1 MNNNITGAYI
11 LMDTLIAHGVKAIFG
26 YPGGAILPL
35 YDELYYWEDNNLI
48 NHYLVRHEQAAVH
61 AADAYSRA
69 TGSIGVCFATSGPGA
84 TNLVTGIATAYMDS
98 VPLLVIT
105 GQIPTH
111 LLGSNAFQEVD
122 IFGIT
127 LPIVKHSYI
136 IKDINDINRCVAEG
150 FYIAQHGRPGPV
162 VIDLPKNMGADIVS
176 TYSPILPSS
185 IARILEIR
193 FRFPLFSKQFYATL
207 ILLSR
212 SKRPLLYIGGGA
224 IKATNEVNY
233 FQQLFNIPTT
243 YTLMGKGVFNQNNV
257 LSLGMLGMHGTAYAN
272 YTVNNCDLLIAM
284 GARFD
289 DRVTGKLSSFA
300 EKAKIIHIDVDSA
313 EINKNKTIHIG
324 LIGHIKPILKNLII
338 LSLEHTN
345 YLLYSKRIGGWQKK
359 ILNWK
364 KTYHLPLI
372 SKFSELKDQKEN
384 TINYL
389 GSNNFRKKKIKL
401 NSLSKDIKQKVNN
414 FKKLDFIIKTLIKC
428 QNLENNSKFNM
439 SDHILLIIAKL
450 LYENFLYYDTYL
462 LNISYKIAK
471 KIENFLDYEE
481 DSNQL
486 DKIIPDQYNKNIK
499 QKTEKSHKIRLD
511 IINSIKGNYLK
522 RDLTGPLII
531 NKIGRLVPNAFF
543 ATDVG
548 QHQMW
553 AAQYISCLPY
563 HWASS
568 AGLGTMG
575 YGLPAAIGMQIA
587 HPEKIVVC
595 ISGDSSFQM
604 NLQELGTIMQY
615 KLPIKIFII
624 NNHWQGMVRQWQESF
639 YEKRYSN
646 SKMEYGAPDLIKL
659 AETYGIPG
667 FRINSTLNLTQSIAK
682 LIVKEGPVLIEI
694 VVEETTNCY
703 PMVKPGESNVSMIE
717 DDTFRMISPD
727 ILEKSVISLRT
738 EFEDILKDVSHDKI
752 LSYIYEISQSFLE
765 GLNNK

>member
-1 MNNNITGAYI
+1 MKNNITGAYV
-11 LMDTLIAHGVKAIFG
+11 LMDTLITHGVKVIFG

-35 YDELYYWEDNNLI
+35 YDELYYWQSNNLV
-48 NHYLVRHEQAAVH
+48 NHYLVRHEQSAVH

-84 TNLVTGIATAYMDS
+84 TNLVTGIGTAYMDS
-98 VPLLVIT
+98 IPLLVIT

-127 LPIVKHSYI
+127 LPIIKHSYI
-136 IKDINDINRCVAEG
+136 IKDINDINRCIAEG

-162 VIDLPKNMGADIVS
+162 LIDLPKNMGADFVS
-176 TYSPILPSS
+176 TYNPIMPSS

-193 FRFPLFSKQFYATL
+193 FRFPLFSKQFYAIL
-207 ILLSR
+207 FLLSC

-243 YTLMGKGVFNQNNV
+243 YTLMGKGIFNQNNA

-300 EKAKIIHIDVDSA
+300 EKAKIIHIDVDSS
-313 EINKNKTIHIG
+313 EINKNKIIHLG
-324 LIGHIKPILKNLII
+324 LLGHIKPILQNLII
-338 LSLEHTN
+338 LSLEQAN
-345 YLLYSKRIGGWQKK
+345 YRVYSKQIGSWQKK

-364 KTYHLPLI
+364 KAYHLPLI
-372 SKFSELKDQKEN
+372 SKFYELKDQKKN
-384 TINYL
+384 TLNNQW
-389 GSNNFRKKKIKL
+389 SNVLKK
-401 NSLSKDIKQKVNN
+401 
-414 FKKLDFIIKTLIKC
+414 
-428 QNLENNSKFNM
+428 EKFN
-439 SDHILLIIAKL
+439 
-450 LYENFLYYDTYL
+450 
-462 LNISYKIAK
+462 LNYI
-471 KIENFLDYEE
+471 
-481 DSNQL
+481 Q
-486 DKIIPDQYNKNIK
+486 Q
-499 QKTEKSHKIRLD
+499 QKEKSSKIRLR
-511 IINSIKGNYLK
+511 ITNNIKENYLK

-543 ATDVG
+543 STDVG

-568 AGLGTMG
+568 SGLGTMG

-615 KLPIKIFII
+615 KLPIKIFVI
-624 NNHWQGMVRQWQESF
+624 NNYWQGMVRQWQESF
-639 YEKRYSN
+639 YDKRFSN
-646 SKMEYGAPDLIKL
+646 SRMKSGAPDLIKL
-659 AETYGIPG
+659 AETYGISG
-667 FRINSTLNLTQSIAK
+667 FRINSTINLTQTIAE
-682 LIVKEGPVLIEI
+682 LIAIEGPILVDII
-694 VVEETTNCY
+694 VEETTNCY
-703 PMVKPGESNVSMIE
+703 PMVKPGESNISMIE
-717 DDTFRMISPD
+717 KDDIFRMISSD
-727 ILEKSVISLRT
+727 ILEKSAILLRT
-738 EFEDILKDVSHDKI
+738 QFGDLLKDVSHETL
-752 LSYIYEISQSFLE
+752 LSYIYEMSLGFLE
-765 GLNNK
+765 GLKNK

>member
-1 MNNNITGAYI
+1 MNNNITGAYVV
-11 LMDTLIAHGVKAIFG
+11 LDTLIAHGVKVIFG

-35 YDELYYWEDNNLI
+35 YDELYYWETKNLL

-84 TNLVTGIATAYMDS
+84 TNLVTGIGTAYMDS
-98 VPLLVIT
+98 IPLLVIT

-111 LLGSNAFQEVD
+111 LLGSNAFQEID

-136 IKDINDINRCVAEG
+136 IKDVNDINRCIAEG

-162 VIDLPKNMGADIVS
+162 VIDLPKNMGADFVS
-176 TYSPILPSS
+176 TYNPILPSS

-193 FRFPLFSKQFYATL
+193 FRFPLFSKQFYAAL
-207 ILLSR
+207 ILLSC

-224 IKATNEVNY
+224 IKAINEVNY
-233 FQQLFNIPTT
+233 FQQLFNIPIT
-243 YTLMGKGVFNQNNV
+243 YTIMGKGIFNQDNA

-324 LIGHIKPILKNLII
+324 IIGHIKPILQNLII
-338 LSLEHTN
+338 LSLEHTS
-345 YLLYSKRIGGWQKK
+345 YQVYSKRIEGWQKK

-364 KTYHLPLI
+364 KAYHLPLI
-372 SKFSELKDQKEN
+372 SKFSELKDKKEN
-384 TINYL
+384 TLNNQL
-389 GSNNFRKKKIKL
+389 SNNFKKGKIKL
-401 NSLSKDIKQKVNN
+401 NSLSK
-414 FKKLDFIIKTLIKC
+414 
-428 QNLENNSKFNM
+428 
-439 SDHILLIIAKL
+439 
-450 LYENFLYYDTYL
+450 
-462 LNISYKIAK
+462 
-471 KIENFLDYEE
+471 
-481 DSNQL
+481 
-486 DKIIPDQYNKNIK
+486 NIK
-499 QKTEKSHKIRLD
+499 QKKEKIHKIRFE
-511 IINSIKGNYLK
+511 IKNSIRENYLEK
-522 RDLTGPLII
+522 KLTGPLII

-543 ATDVG
+543 TTDVG

-575 YGLPAAIGMQIA
+575 YGLPAAIGMQVA
-587 HPEKIVVC
+587 HPEKTVIC

-615 KLPIKIFII
+615 KLPIKIFVI

-639 YEKRYSN
+639 YDKRYSN
-646 SKMEYGAPDLIKL
+646 SRIKFGAPNLIKL
-659 AETYGIPG
+659 AKTYGIPG
-667 FRINSTLNLTQSIAK
+667 FSINSTINLTQIIAK
-682 LIVKEGPVLIEI
+682 LIARKGPILVEFIIEEI
-694 VVEETTNCY
+694 TNCY
-703 PMVKPGESNVSMIE
+703 PMVKPGESNISMIKE
-717 DDTFRMISPD
+717 DDIFRRISPD
-727 ILEKSVISLRT
+727 ILEKTAILLKIQ
-738 EFEDILKDVSHDKI
+738 FENILKDISHEKL
-752 LSYIYEISQSFLE
+752 LSYIYEISLGFIE
-765 GLNNK
+765 GLKNK

>member
-1 MNNNITGAYI
+1 MKNNITGAYI
-11 LMDTLIAHGVKAIFG
+11 LMETLIAHGVKVIFG

-35 YDELYYWEDNNLI
+35 YDELYHWQNNNLV
-48 NHYLVRHEQAAVH
+48 NHYLVRHEQSAVH

-122 IFGIT
+122 MFGIT
-127 LPIVKHSYI
+127 LPIIKHSYI
-136 IKDINDINRCVAEG
+136 IKDINDINRCIAEG
-150 FYIAQHGRPGPV
+150 FYIAQHGRPGPI
-162 VIDLPKNMGADIVS
+162 VIDLPKNMGSDFIS
-176 TYSPILPSS
+176 TYNPIMPSS

-207 ILLSR
+207 FLLSS
-212 SKRPLLYIGGGA
+212 SKQPLLYIGGGA
-224 IKATNEVNY
+224 IKVTNEVNY

-243 YTLMGKGVFNQNNV
+243 YTLMGKGVFNQNNT

-300 EKAKIIHIDVDSA
+300 EQAKIIHIDVDSS
-313 EINKNKTIHIG
+313 EINKNKIIHLG
-324 LIGHIKPILKNLII
+324 LHGHIKPILQNLII
-338 LSLEHTN
+338 LSLEQTN
-345 YLLYSKRIGGWQKK
+345 YKLYSKQIESWYKK

-364 KTYHLPLI
+364 NAYHLPLI
-372 SKFSELKDQKEN
+372 SKFYELKESKLKNQKFNKLKEEKN
-384 TINYL
+384 TIKIL
-389 GSNNFRKKKIKL
+389 SNNIE
-401 NSLSKDIKQKVNN
+401 KQN
-414 FKKLDFIIKTLIKC
+414 
-428 QNLENNSKFNM
+428 
-439 SDHILLIIAKL
+439 
-450 LYENFLYYDTYL
+450 
-462 LNISYKIAK
+462 
-471 KIENFLDYEE
+471 
-481 DSNQL
+481 
-486 DKIIPDQYNKNIK
+486 
-499 QKTEKSHKIRLD
+499 EKSSKIRLG
-511 IINSIKGNYLK
+511 IINEIKENYLK

-531 NKIGRLVPNAFF
+531 NKIGRLVPNAFYS
-543 ATDVG
+543 TDVG

-553 AAQYISCLPY
+553 AAQYISNLPY

-568 AGLGTMG
+568 SGLGTMG

-587 HPEKIVVC
+587 HPEKIVIC

-615 KLPIKIFII
+615 KLPIKIFVI

-639 YEKRYSN
+639 YDKRFSN
-646 SKMEYGAPDLIKL
+646 SRMKFGAPDLIKL
-659 AETYGIPG
+659 AETYGIAG
-667 FRINSTLNLTQSIAK
+667 FRITSTMNLSQILTELIA
-682 LIVKEGPVLIEI
+682 IEGPILVDI

-703 PMVKPGESNVSMIE
+703 PMVKPGESNTSMIE
-717 DDTFRMISPD
+717 KDETFRMISPD
-727 ILEKSVISLRT
+727 ILEKSAILLRIL
-738 EFEDILKDVSHDKI
+738 FRDILRDVDPET
-752 LSYIYEISQSFLE
+752 LLLYIYEISLGFLD
-765 GLNNK
+765 GLKNK